1 MLAPYAPLLHAM
13 KCSDYSSMC
22 LNVKW
27 KEIWGDN
34 EKLPNHLDLFRSM
47 KSVYPWSLWQCFSVC
62 IDSHFLSPCS
72 SLRVS
77 DAGAEHSTVPRSAS
91 KGGNQW
97 RKYCCRLTHFYLAL
111 NESALILLWSQFAAF
126 GIAWLHIQPG
136 GISFHQGFLTKDPFN
151 WGLYFAYMH
160 RCPLLLY
167 KE

>member
-1 MLAPYAPLLHAM
+1 MFSLFFPVSQC
-13 KCSDYSSMC
+13 K
-22 LNVKW
+22 VKTDFD
-27 KEIWGDN
+27 GD
-34 EKLPNHLDLFRSM
+34 EKLPNHLDLSRPV
-47 KSVYPWSLWQCFSVC
+47 KSVHPWSLWQCFSVC

-72 SLRVS
+72 SLTVS

-136 GISFHQGFLTKDPFN
+136 GISFHQGLLTKDPFN
-151 WGLYFAYMH
+151 WGLYFAYL
-160 RCPLLLY
+160 RQCPLLRY